1 MNLFN
6 QNNVITNNTKT
17 SLYQSFVSLTEMQM
31 LDYNANIFKS
41 KEGLMNILSQKTR
54 FFLVMLGIAVLTST
68 ATSLGNIEDTINKS
82 FPVGPGG
89 TLLLDT
95 DRGSI
100 QVKGQEGNRV
110 DIEIIREAKTSDS
123 TKAKEIFDY
132 MQFDF
137 KQNGNDVTIH
147 GTKNTNSSKNLNKLN
162 IKFIIS
168 VPQNYNVD
176 LGTSGGSISV
186 DDLEGSVDI
195 RTSGGSLS
203 LNNVKGS
210 VTGETSGGSITVGE
224 VKGNVKVNTSGGSIR
239 IENAHGTVNAHT
251 SGGGITV
258 NEVMGTIQADTSG
271 GSVKA
276 YISQQ
281 PKGDCRLKT
290 SGGSITV
297 YLFED
302 IAIDVNAG
310 TSGGSIHSEF
320 PVTIQGKVSNKEL
333 KAKING
339 GGPELY
345 LNTSGGSIYI
355 KKK

>member
-6 QNNVITNNTKT
+6 QKNVITNNTQS
-17 SLYQSFVSLTEMQM
+17 SLCQSFKLLTEIQI
-31 LDYNANIFKS
+31 LNYDANTFKS

-54 FFLVMLGIAVLTST
+54 FFLVVVGVAVLTST
-68 ATSLGNIEDTINKS
+68 GTSLGNIEDTINKS
-82 FPVGPGG
+82 FTVGPGG
-89 TLLLDT
+89 ILLLDT

-132 MQFDF
+132 LQFDF
-137 KQNGNDVTIH
+137 KQNGNDVTVH
-147 GTKNTNSSKNLNKLN
+147 GTKTTNSSKNLNKLN

-168 VPQNYNVD
+168 VPQSYNVD

-195 RTSGGSLS
+195 RTSGGSLG
-203 LNNVKGS
+203 LDNIKGPM
-210 VTGETSGGSITVGE
+210 TGETSGGSITVGE
-224 VKGNVKVNTSGGSIR
+224 IQGKVKVNTSGGSIH

-276 YISQQ
+276 YISKQ
-281 PKGDCRLKT
+281 PNGDCRLKT

-302 IAIDVNAG
+302 IAVDIDAG

-320 PVTIQGKVSNKEL
+320 PVTIQGKVSNQEL

-339 GGPELY
+339 GGPGLY